1 MKKNPLIT
9 GTILLTGAG
18 FLSRI
23 LGFFYRIFLSRA
35 IGAEGLGIYQMVF
48 PIHSIAF
55 ALCCGAIQT
64 SISRLVARNEQA
76 GRAALRSGLFI
87 SLSISAVLTLLIWQS
102 APILARYVLLEPACT
117 PLLPVM
123 ALSIPFS
130 SVHACICG
138 YYYGMKRTA
147 VPALSQIAEQLIR
160 MGAVFLMTQ
169 VLNGNGRPVTVSVAV
184 WGMMIGEAASAVY
197 SYLSYAVS
205 ENRIK
210 KQKDSCLSQD
220 SSPSFSAMAVP
231 LMAMALPLMGNR
243 LILNCLQSLEAIF
256 IPNRLTAFGLSRFD
270 ALSIYGVLTGMALPF
285 IFFPSAVTNSLA
297 VVLLPTVAE
306 AQAQEN
312 SSRIEH
318 TISMALRYSLY
329 MGIFCIGLFTLLG
342 PELGMTVFKNKTAG
356 RYIAVLAWLCPFMYI
371 STTMG
376 SILNGLGKTSSVF
389 LHNAVSMLL
398 NLAFVIFG
406 IPQIGMRA
414 YFYGL
419 LLSELLLALLHLSC
433 LNTEVRI
440 SIQPWEMILKPCLCL
455 AASIG
460 FLKFCTPAL
469 SCLKEEGMNSF
480 LCLAGQGAV
489 ISAAYGGLLWRMHGK
504 KRAKNHC
511 QNPGS

>member
-76 GRAALRSGLFI
+76 GRAALRTGLFI
-87 SLSISAVLTLLIWQS
+87 SLSISAILTLLIWQS

-147 VPALSQIAEQLIR
+147 VPALSQVAEQLIR
-160 MGAVFLMTQ
+160 IGAVFLMTQ

-205 ENRIK
+205 ENGIK

-312 SSRIEH
+312 SNRIEH

-460 FLKFCTPAL
+460 FLKFCAPVL

-489 ISAAYGGLLWRMHGK
+489 ISAAYGGLLWRMHSK
-504 KRAKNHC
+504 KRAKNRC